1 MKNQLGIEKAY
12 ADKVSEKLNDL
23 LSNIQVTYQNVRGF
37 HWNITGKQF
46 FKLHE
51 KFEEVYNDLNE
62 KADEVAERILMLE
75 GKPVHAFS
83 EYLNRAE
90 IKEKVNVSSD
100 QATVKE
106 LLEMVVILLK
116 NEREILALAG
126 ENNDDGTV
134 DLMTGYISGQEKTIW
149 MLNAFMK

>member
-1 MKNQLGIEKAY
+1 MKNQIGIEKAY
-12 ADKVSEKLNDL
+12 AEKVSDKLNDL
-23 LSNIQVTYQNVRGF
+23 LSNIQVAYMNVRGF
-37 HWNITGKQF
+37 HWNITGKHF

-51 KFEEVYNDLNE
+51 KFEEVYDDLNE

-75 GKPVHAFS
+75 SKPVHAFS
-83 EYLNRAE
+83 DYLKRAE
-90 IKEKVNVSSD
+90 IKEKVNVTTD

-106 LLEMVVILLK
+106 LLDELHVLLK
-116 NEREILALAG
+116 NERDIIALAA
-126 ENNDDGTV
+126 ENGDDGTV